1 MEIILK
7 QDVDNLGYQNDVVK
21 VKPGYAANFL
31 IPKGLAVAATRSNL
45 KVHEENMRQQAH
57 KAEKMKNEAKAAV
70 EKLQSLQIKLGA
82 KVGESGKIFGSINTV
97 MLADAL
103 RANGIEIER
112 KNIKVS
118 DENIRSIGTYQAT
131 AILFK
136 DIKTDFTFEVVAE

>member
-7 QDVDNLGYQNDVVK
+7 QDVENLGYQNDVVK
-21 VKPGYAANFL
+21 VKPGYAVNFL
-31 IPKGLAVAATRSNL
+31 IPKGMAVPATKSNL
-45 KVHEENMRQQAH
+45 KVHQENMRQQAH
-57 KAEKMKNEAKAAV
+57 KAEKMVSEAKAAV

-118 DENIRSIGTYQAT
+118 DDNIRSVGTYQAT

-136 DIKTDFTFEVVAE
+136 DIKTEFTFEVVAE